1 MKNFLIGIVYTVA
14 IAGLLAHFSGCDVP
28 DVSDLTAL
36 LTPPAISA
44 EPTPIPTQDIK
55 EPEGEKDNDVQITGK
70 PDEKIEDVA
79 APTAAVTETPEEE
92 GITRTDDY
100 VWTTGSIN
108 VRKGPGVEYDKI
120 GSVSKNTRLHRTG
133 ICSNGWLRVEFKE
146 QEAFVSSKYCTS
158 EDPKITKAPNATATP
173 TVIIKNTP
181 TPTGEPGGNPAFTP
195 TPTPVNDDPKTIL
208 SKIKKVGKSVDVKSA
223 SDFYYETEKDA
234 MVGFLTRAVKY
245 KSFNLLLKDESCIHT
260 PEFLMSTYPE
270 IYDVTIDYDKCNI
283 YNNAIEIHY
292 NISMMEGSQ
301 YIYAIRTGDTT
312 YLTGEEKEALKG
324 LIKLSDMLELSGKSE
339 IEIIKTAH
347 DHLINNTRYDD
358 PIGQDENG
366 NLLYR
371 DESHTPYGLLLNQ
384 KAVCD
389 GYADAFLILMRLND
403 IECITVTGN
412 ADGESHAWNQVKVD
426 GSWYNV
432 DVTWDDPISVDSSGK
447 RVDVIRYNYFMINDE
462 ILWRTHTPKC
472 GYSKLCVSDKYH
484 MYIYEEFLCE
494 SEEDVLAQ
502 IERQIDNESIFFV
515 YKKGVFE
522 KKDLV
527 DIFQSVHNVTFYSK
541 SPVEITNGY
550 YMYEI
555 INPLK

>member
-1 MKNFLIGIVYTVA
+1 MKNFFIGIIYTVV
-14 IAGLLAHFSGCDVP
+14 IAGILAHFSGCDVP
-28 DVSDLTAL
+28 DVSDITAL
-36 LTPPAISA
+36 LTPPAITAS
-44 EPTPIPTQDIK
+44 PTPTPSEKIPET
-55 EPEGEKDNDVQITGK
+55 EEDNDKNKVRV
-70 PDEKIEDVA
+70 PDEKENETA
-79 APTAAVTETPEEE
+79 TPTAVVTLTPEEE
-92 GITRTDDY
+92 GITPTNDY
-100 VWTTGSIN
+100 IWTTGSIN
-108 VRKGPGVEYDKI
+108 VRKGPGVEYDKL
-120 GSVSKNTRLHRTG
+120 GTVSKNTRLYRTG
-133 ICSNGWLRVEFKE
+133 ICSNGWLRVEYKD
-146 QEAFVSSKYCTS
+146 QKAFVSSKYCTT
-158 EDPKITKAPNATATP
+158 EDPQITKAPNATATP
-173 TVIIKNTP
+173 TPVIKNTP
-181 TPTGEPGGNPAFTP
+181 TPAGGESGSKVTVTPNP
-195 TPTPVNDDPKTIL
+195 TPIIDDPKTVL
-208 SKIKKVGKSVDVKSA
+208 SKIKKVNKSVDVRSA
-223 SDFYYETEKDA
+223 SEFYYETEKEA

-245 KSFNLLLKDESCIHT
+245 RSFNLLYKDESCIHT

-270 IYDVTIDYDKCNI
+270 IYEVTIDYDKSNI

-292 NISMMEGSQ
+292 HISMMEGSQ

-312 YLTGEEKEALKG
+312 FLTGEEKEALKA
-324 LIKLSDMLELSGKSE
+324 LIKLSDMLELEGKSE

-366 NLLYR
+366 NILYSN
-371 DESHTPYGLLLNQ
+371 ESHTPYGLLLNQ
-384 KAVCD
+384 RAVCD

-462 ILWRTHTPKC
+462 ILWRTHAPKC

-494 SEEDVLAQ
+494 TEEDVLAQ
-502 IERQIDNESIFFV
+502 IERQIDNESLFFV